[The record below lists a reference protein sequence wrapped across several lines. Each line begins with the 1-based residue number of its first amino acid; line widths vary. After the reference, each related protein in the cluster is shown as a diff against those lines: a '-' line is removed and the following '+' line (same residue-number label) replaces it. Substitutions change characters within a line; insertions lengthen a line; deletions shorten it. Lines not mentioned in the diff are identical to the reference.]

1 MAGAGMKTAA
11 ERKRDERRRMR
22 AAGFVLR
29 QLWVHPL
36 DWPAVRAYVERKR
49 KERHRRNGP
58 LGYVAA
64 DEGMRRRE
72 EEMRRKVGGGCISK
86 GPV

>member
-1 MAGAGMKTAA
+1 MSDCWWVNGKPVPDVKRLTDA
-11 ERKRDERRRMR
+11 ELVALWK
-22 AAGFVLR
+22 ANR
-29 QLWVHPL
+29 Q
-36 DWPAVRAYVERKR
+36 
-49 KERHRRNGP
+49 GP
-58 LGYVAA
+58 VGYCAA

>member
-49 KERHRRNGP
+49 KERHQ
-58 LGYVAA
+58 
-64 DEGMRRRE
+64 
-72 EEMRRKVGGGCISK
+72 
-86 GPV
+86 